1 MKNLAIYKNDICL
14 IAGSGL
20 FVNEVANYLNFKNL
34 LGQII
39 LLNNNKSLKKN
50 FRNNYEQ
57 FNIKNL
63 EKIISFIKSRNLK
76 KIIVIG
82 YVELPPLDKINLSF
96 KSKLLISKDIFLN
109 NINDQSKILK
119 KYLLNNKLTLLSQK
133 KLLKEMLVTNNDEY
147 VHKETK
153 KIVTQ
158 LAKKKFFI
166 QKLYSMNIGQSFI
179 FNGDRLIAMEDIFG
193 TNDMITRIGK
203 ISSKFNNLIFV
214 KSKKYDQIDEI
225 DFPIIGLETLKLLI
239 KYKFRVICLFKNN
252 ILISEKEKFLKQI
265 KTNKISLIVMS

>member
-1 MKNLAIYKNDICL
+1 MKNLVTYKNDICL

-20 FVNEVANYLNFKNL
+20 FVNEVAKYLNFKNL

-39 LLNNNKSLKKN
+39 IINDNEHLKKS
-50 FRNNYEQ
+50 FKNNYEQ

-63 EKIISFIKSRNLK
+63 EKIISYIKSKNLQ
-76 KIIVIG
+76 KIIIIG
-82 YVELPPLDKINLSF
+82 YVDLPPLDKINLSL

-133 KLLKEMLVTNNDEY
+133 KLLKEMLVTSNDEY
-147 VHKETK
+147 VYKENK
-153 KIVTQ
+153 KIITQ
-158 LAKKKFFI
+158 LKQKKDFI
-166 QKLYSMNIGQSFI
+166 RKLYSMNIGQSFI
-179 FNGDRLIAMEDIFG
+179 FNGNRLIAMEDIFG
-193 TNDMITRIGK
+193 TNDMIKRIGK

-214 KSKKYDQIDEI
+214 KSKKYNQIDEI
-225 DFPIIGLETLKLLI
+225 DFPVIGIQTLELLI
-239 KYKFRVICLFKNN
+239 NYKFRVICLFKNN

-265 KTNKISLIVMS
+265 KTNKISLIVM

>member
-20 FVNEVANYLNFKNL
+20 FVNEVANYLNLKNL

-39 LLNNNKSLKKN
+39 IINNNKSLKKN
-50 FRNNYEQ
+50 FKNNYEQ

-63 EKIISFIKSRNLK
+63 EKIISFIKSRNLQ
-76 KIIVIG
+76 KIIIIG
-82 YVELPPLDKINLSF
+82 YVDLPPLDKINLSL

-133 KLLKEMLVTNNDEY
+133 KILKEMLVTRNDEY
-147 VHKETK
+147 VHKENT

-158 LAKKKFFI
+158 FIKKKIFI
-166 QKLYSMNIGQSFI
+166 RKLYSMNIGQSFI

-225 DFPIIGLETLKLLI
+225 DFPVIGTQTLKLLI
-239 KYKFRVICLFKNN
+239 KYKFRVICLFKND
-252 ILISEKEKFLKQI
+252 ILISEKDKFLKQI
-265 KTNKISLIVMS
+265 KTNKISLKVF

>member
-1 MKNLAIYKNDICL
+1 MKNLATFKNDICL

-39 LLNNNKSLKKN
+39 IINDNEILKKN
-50 FRNNYEQ
+50 FKNNYKQ
-57 FNIKNL
+57 FDIKNL
-63 EKIISFIKSRNLK
+63 EKIILFIKSKNLQ
-76 KIIVIG
+76 KIIIIG
-82 YVELPPLDKINLSF
+82 YVDLPPIDKINLSL

-119 KYLLNNKLTLLSQK
+119 RYLLNNKLTLLSQK
-133 KLLKEMLVTNNDEY
+133 KILKEMLVTRSDEY
-147 VHKETK
+147 VHKENK

-158 LAKKKFFI
+158 FIKKKVFI
-166 QKLYSMNIGQSFI
+166 RKLYSMNIGQSFI

-193 TNDMITRIGK
+193 TNDMIERIGK
-203 ISSKFNNLIFV
+203 VSSKFNNLIFV

-225 DFPIIGLETLKLLI
+225 DFPVIGTQTLKLLT
-239 KYKFRVICLFKNN
+239 KYKFRLICLFKYD

-265 KTNKISLIVMS
+265 KTNKISLIVM